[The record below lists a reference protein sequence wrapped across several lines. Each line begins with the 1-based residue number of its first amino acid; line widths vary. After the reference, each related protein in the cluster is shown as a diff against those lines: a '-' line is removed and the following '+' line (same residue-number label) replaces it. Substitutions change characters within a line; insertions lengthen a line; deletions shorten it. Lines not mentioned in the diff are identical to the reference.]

1 MGAQRIKSSSTKLG
15 GIEEGFVME
24 LVLKLAF
31 PWQVSRILRWKIRE
45 EKKKQHEK
53 RGEGTRRCD
62 VPGSSERLSVAGE
75 GGCRGGSR

>member
-1 MGAQRIKSSSTKLG
+1 MGAQRIKSGSTKLG

-31 PWQVSRILRWKIRE
+31 PWQVSMILRWKLRE
-45 EKKKQHEK
+45 EKKNWHEK

-62 VPGSSERLSVAGE
+62 VSGSSERPSVAGE
-75 GGCRGGSR
+75 GGL